1 MGNIRHY
8 VDYNQLYSLSLHYD
22 AGNRQLRV
30 AIDTGGDAPRLN
42 QALARALNLGS
53 QESKPKRV
61 GDGVTFPNVSREFT
75 LYLGSEPIGEYTIDS
90 AANLSPTMRRP
101 LTVDETR
108 RMGTFHDCE
117 PYPQLRP
124 NLDGG
129 EQQTLLKTAKSAVF
143 TDIHTH
149 SSGQIS
155 ARGLLEVAMR
165 HKPYFYPTDLLR
177 EAGIS
182 TSTYDIPHKK
192 DRSSIKRIPFPPL
205 ERKGEVYPDEVDA
218 INLHALPEAELA
230 KLAARMALP
239 ADRQSTF
246 TQLEY
251 NGNRFRYPFSKDT
264 KLTKEIR
271 KKEAQ
276 EYAAQGVNFALTAYV
291 GLDNPDTLR
300 TIHEAVDEL
309 KADAQTQN
317 FAQRYMIGIPRK
329 LSSEQLKEKLDKA
342 QILLDSPY
350 IMGVDILGYE
360 ANKTKEFIER
370 LDDYAKWANEH
381 KPGSFIRVHAGEN
394 DKNHDNVKDFLKIA
408 VKYPNLKFLVGH
420 GVYGMDEETIRLA
433 KKLCKDPKNPQ
444 LTIEFNPSSNI
455 ALNNVDDLRKIPFA
469 KAIENGIP
477 FTVSS
482 DSAGMYQTDAKQLG
496 LAAYYAGLDGKGFA
510 ALKHHQEHLVAHM
523 QDYSKRIAAAI
534 PQWDTTDGK
543 QAHFDAMFKQLAGVE
558 KAPNPPSE
566 AVDEAQ
572 MAAKLTTEQVT
583 LIHSP
588 KERVPEFEGKVP
600 ITVVGAS
607 GSSWNSLSKGQQRE
621 NAIAID
627 MLIHALGDTCYLVQG
642 RNKKTGLSKVINQ
655 ALHEANATRKQGGK
669 HELYN
674 VGLLVNPSFD
684 NATSHKHLTHMVRI
698 DGEPLVLA
706 DAVVDHTFD
715 HHGVLIAVGGAQ
727 YTRDIIHVADQ
738 RGIHAKDPNNR
749 KMMLLLAN
757 TEGASAEK
765 ASVLHPDYTA
775 MDGCQLLSKL
785 YKNQPDLFASSFKP
799 NAINS
804 LYKESAA
811 RVASYG
817 YNSVDET
824 VVSNAE
830 LIPPKLVVSRG
841 GRG

>member
-8 VDYNQLYSLSLHYD
+8 IDYNQLYSLSLHYD
-22 AGNRQLRV
+22 AGNRQLKV

-42 QALARALNLGS
+42 QALARALNLGP
-53 QESKPKRV
+53 QESKPKRAGNV
-61 GDGVTFPNVSREFT
+61 LTYPNVSREFT
-75 LYLGSEPIGEYTIDS
+75 LYLGSEPIGEYTID
-90 AANLSPTMRRP
+90 AAATLSPTMRRP

-108 RMGTFHDCE
+108 RMGTFHDCD

-124 NLDGG
+124 TLDTG

-165 HKPYFYPTDLLR
+165 HKPYFYPTELLR

-182 TSTYDIPHKK
+182 TSTYDIPSKK

-218 INLHALPEAELA
+218 INLHALPEADLS

-309 KADAQTQN
+309 KADPQTQN

-360 ANKTKEFIER
+360 ANKTKEFVER
-370 LDDYAKWANEH
+370 LDEYAKWANEH

-433 KKLCKDPKNPQ
+433 KKLCKDPKTPQ

-510 ALKHHQEHLVAHM
+510 ALHHHQQRLVSHM
-523 QDYSKRIAAAI
+523 QDYSKRVAAAI
-534 PQWDTTDGK
+534 PQWNTTEGK
-543 QAHFDAMFKQLAGVE
+543 QAHFDAMFKRLAAVQR
-558 KAPNPPSE
+558 APAPPSE

-572 MAAKLTTEQVT
+572 VADKLTAEQVT

-588 KERVPEFEGKVP
+588 KERVPEFEGKFP
-600 ITVVGAS
+600 ITIVGAS

-621 NAIAID
+621 NAIAVD
-627 MLIHALGDTCYLVQG
+627 MLIHAVGDKCYIVQG

-655 ALHEANATRKQGGK
+655 ALREANTTRKQAGK

-684 NATSHKHLTHMVRI
+684 DAISHKHLTHMVRI

-738 RGIHAKDPNNR
+738 RGIHAKEPNNR

-765 ASVLHPDYTA
+765 STVLHPDYA
-775 MDGCQLLSKL
+775 ARDGCQLLSKL
-785 YKNQPDLFASSFKP
+785 YKNRPDLFASTFRA
-799 NAINS
+799 NDINT
-804 LYKESAA
+804 LYRESAA

-817 YNSVDET
+817 YNSVAET
-824 VVSNAE
+824 VITGPRE
-830 LIPPKLVVSRG
+830 LVPTKAA
-841 GRG
+841 GRAP